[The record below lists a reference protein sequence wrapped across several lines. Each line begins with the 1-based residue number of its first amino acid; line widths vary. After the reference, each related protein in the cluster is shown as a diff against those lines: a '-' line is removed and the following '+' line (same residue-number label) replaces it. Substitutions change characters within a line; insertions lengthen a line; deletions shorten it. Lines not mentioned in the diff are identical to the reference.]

1 METITFALASAA
13 CLLGLAAGPVATALV
28 QQVPHGRPKRL
39 TPVCAGCG
47 AARTLPLVA
56 LAPRLGR
63 CRRCGSRAPAVEWV
77 AELSLAV
84 LWALVAFRLSPTH
97 PWAVPTYLA
106 FTFACV
112 VLAVIDAR
120 TRLLPNRLTYPAFVV
135 TTIGLALASLVEGD
149 PGRLSR
155 GLIAAAAVGGV
166 FLLLAAVSH
175 DGLGIGDVKFAP
187 TLALALGWL
196 SWPAVLTGLL
206 LAIISGGVIALIALL
221 VFRLG
226 RKSSIPFG
234 PSLALGALLAILT
247 AVPTAG

>member
-1 METITFALASAA
+1 
-13 CLLGLAAGPVATALV
+13 V
-28 QQVPHGRPKRL
+28 
-39 TPVCAGCG
+39 
-47 AARTLPLVA
+47 
-56 LAPRLGR
+56 RLGR
-63 CRRCGSRAPAVEWV
+63 CRGCRAGAPAAEWV

-84 LWALVAFRLSPTH
+84 LWALVALRLAPTH

-135 TTIGLALASLVEGD
+135 TIIGLALASLIEGD
-149 PGRLSR
+149 PGRLLR
-155 GLIAAAAVGGV
+155 GLLAAAVVGGA
-166 FLLLAAVSH
+166 FLLLAAISP

-196 SWPAVLTGLL
+196 SWPAVVTGLL
-206 LAIISGGVIALIALL
+206 LAVLIGGLVAVVALV

-226 RKSSIPFG
+226 RRSSIPFG
-234 PSLALGALLAILT
+234 PSLALGALLSILL
-247 AVPTAG
+247 AVPHG

>member
-135 TTIGLALASLVEGD
+135 TTIGLALTSLVEGD

-155 GLIAAAAVGGV
+155 GLIAAAAVGCV

-175 DGLGIGDVKFAP
+175 DAARHHQRRRHRADRPARVPPRPQVEHPLRPLPRARGAAGDPHRGPHRRLSTAP
-187 TLALALGWL
+187 ARHPRSVHA
-196 SWPAVLTGLL
+196 
-206 LAIISGGVIALIALL
+206 
-221 VFRLG
+221 
-226 RKSSIPFG
+226 
-234 PSLALGALLAILT
+234 
-247 AVPTAG
+247 AGCR

>member
-1 METITFALASAA
+1 MQTMTIALASAA
-13 CLLGLAAGPVATALV
+13 GLLGLAAGPVASALV

-47 AARTLPLVA
+47 ARRALPLLA
-56 LAPRLGR
+56 LLPRLGR
-63 CRRCGSRAPAVEWV
+63 CRACGAGAPVVDWV
-77 AELSLAV
+77 AELSLAA
-84 LWALVAFRLSPTH
+84 LWALVALRLAPTH

-135 TTIGLALASLVEGD
+135 TIIGLALTSLVEGD
-149 PGRLSR
+149 PGRLTR
-155 GLIAAAAVGGV
+155 GLIAAAAVGGL
-166 FLLLAAVSH
+166 FLLLAFISP

-196 SWPAVLTGLL
+196 SWPTVVTGLL
-206 LAIISGGVIALIALL
+206 LAVLLGGAVAIVALL
-221 VFRLG
+221 AFRYG

-234 PSLALGALLAILT
+234 PSLAIGALLAILT